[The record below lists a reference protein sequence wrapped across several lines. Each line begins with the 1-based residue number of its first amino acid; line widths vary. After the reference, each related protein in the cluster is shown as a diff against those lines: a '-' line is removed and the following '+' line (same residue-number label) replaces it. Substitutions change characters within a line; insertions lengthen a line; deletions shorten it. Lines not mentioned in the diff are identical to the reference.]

1 MDKGLLPTLV
11 VGFDIL
17 SVLMWFA
24 LGITAAIA
32 IAYFVYLFTYY
43 KKHLEKGTGISVQTK
58 AKKAA
63 IILGICFA
71 VIIAGAIAC
80 PILQGVFQAKIV

>member
-1 MDKGLLPTLV
+1 MDKGLLPALV

-24 LGITAAIA
+24 LGITVVIA
-32 IAYFVYLFTYY
+32 VAYYTYLFTYY
-43 KKHLEKGTGISVQTK
+43 KKHLEKGFGISTQEK

-63 IILGICFA
+63 VTFGICLA
-71 VIIAGAIAC
+71 VIVAGAVIC
-80 PILQGVFQAKIV
+80 PILQNVFASQIV